1 MNKTVKVAAAQIA
14 PVYLNRERT
23 VDKVCRTI
31 LEAGENGA
39 QLVVFPETIIPG
51 YPYWAMVKDPSS
63 SLKAFHRELSLQAVE
78 IESPKMDPIFSAAEK
93 AGCYAVIGINEKA
106 GGTLYNTQ
114 IFINPDGFV
123 IGKHRKLM
131 PTSHERMVWG
141 WGDGTDLQV
150 WQTPIGILGGLIC
163 YEHTNALYRYAIQAQ
178 GEQIHVAGW
187 PGGMPE
193 INDIMDAAIRHYAF
207 EAQAFVI
214 SSTSIITP
222 EIISALGEGESVS
235 RLSPGGGY
243 SAIVDPTG
251 QYLAGPATEGETIL
265 YAELDFTRIVEIK
278 RIVDSA
284 GHYARPD
291 VVHLVV
297 NRKKQSPLIFE
308 ENEND

>member
-1 MNKTVKVAAAQIA
+1 MEPIIKAAAAQIA
-14 PVYLNRERT
+14 PVYMDRDGT
-23 VDKVCRTI
+23 VNKICQTI
-31 LEAGENGA
+31 QEAADNGA

-63 SLKAFHRELSLQAVE
+63 SLKFFHRELSLQAIDMGGPE
-78 IESPKMDPIFSAAEK
+78 IGRLCRAAQN
-93 AGCYAVIGINEKA
+93 AHCFAVIGVNEKD

-114 IFINPDGFV
+114 VFIDSKGSI
-123 IGKHRKLM
+123 IGKRRKLM

-141 WGDGTDLQV
+141 WGDGTDLNV
-150 WQTPIGILGGLIC
+150 WKTSIGVLGGLIC

-178 GEQIHVAGW
+178 GEQIHVAMW

-193 INDIMDAAIRHYAF
+193 ISDIMDAAIRHYAF
-207 EAQAFVI
+207 EAQAFVV
-214 SSTSIITP
+214 SATSVLTS

-243 SAIVDPTG
+243 SAIVDPAG
-251 QYLAGPATEGETIL
+251 QYLSGPATEGETIL
-265 YAELDFTRIVEIK
+265 YAELDFMRIVEIN

-291 VVHLVV
+291 VAHLVI
-297 NRKKQSPLIFE
+297 NRSKQSPLIF
-308 ENEND
+308 NK